1 MASVM
6 AAMLD
11 ELMGRDRNLAPDD
24 QSRGIRWDDKR
35 VCKYFL
41 CGMCPHELFTNTKAD
56 IGNCDKIHD
65 EELKKDFAKAS
76 YYERGQVED
85 DFERMVEQHLREVDK
100 KIARGHNRLKLSRE
114 QSMDAAQSNMLFG
127 GPNDDKI
134 KMLTEKINDLV
145 DQAETLGCE
154 GKVEEAQGITRLCD
168 RLKEERQQ
176 LAYQGSRIPS
186 MIDTAMREEKMME
199 VCEICGA
206 FLIVGDAQSRI
217 DDHLMGKQHMGYAKL
232 RNCLTEVRESRQK
245 VKEERE
251 KAKAEAEAERQK
263 RRDERDKSREKD
275 RDRSSRDG
283 DDRRSKRR
291 DDRRRSR
298 SRERSRRSRSR
309 DRGGKER
316 SRSRDRGGRDK
327 ERSRSRDRDR
337 GRDRDRKRSRSREDR
352 DRKKDSDAKSRDS
365 DKSKADGDRSKTN
378 GDRSKV
384 KSSRSQSR
392 ERKRRSRSRSR
403 DRRKGDRK
411 ERSRSRD
418 RHREDKKDV
427 KKEERRE
434 EEKSETK
441 EEQKEPA
448 ASSSSTSSIGKAAKT
463 ETESDEDDDSNNR
476 PAMAMSSL
484 LSRIRNGEGY
494 PG

>member
-6 AAMLD
+6 AQMLD

-24 QSRGIRWDDKR
+24 KSRGIRWDDKR

-65 EELKKDFAKAS
+65 EELKKEFAKAS
-76 YYERGQVED
+76 YYERTQVED

-100 KIARGHNRLKLSRE
+100 KISRGHNRLKLSRE
-114 QSMDAAQSNMLFG
+114 QSEDAAQSNMLFG
-127 GPNDDKI
+127 GPNDEKI
-134 KMLTEKINDLV
+134 KMLTERINDLV

-168 RLKEERQQ
+168 RLKDERQQ

-232 RNCLTEVRESRQK
+232 RNCLTELRQSRMK
-245 VKEERE
+245 AKEEKE
-251 KAKAEAEAERQK
+251 KAKAEAEAERTK
-263 RRDERDKSREKD
+263 RREGGDKSRDKDQDKD

-291 DDRRRSR
+291 GDERRRSR
-298 SRERSRRSRSR
+298 SRDRSRRSRSR
-309 DRGGKER
+309 DRGGRDKDR
-316 SRSRDRGGRDK
+316 SRSRDK
-327 ERSRSRDRDR
+327 
-337 GRDRDRKRSRSREDR
+337 GRDRRRSRSREDR
-352 DRKKDSDAKSRDS
+352 RKEDGKSRD
-365 DKSKADGDRSKTN
+365 GE
-378 GDRSKV
+378 RSKV
-384 KSSRSQSR
+384 KSSRSQSN
-392 ERKRRSRSRSR
+392 ERKKRSRSRSR

-411 ERSRSRD
+411 DRSRSRD
-418 RHREDKKDV
+418 RHQVDKKDAKDRDEKDEKRENGNSEKDDV
-427 KKEERRE
+427 KE
-434 EEKSETK
+434 S
-441 EEQKEPA
+441 A
-448 ASSSSTSSIGKAAKT
+448 SFSSSSTKNAQAAKA
-463 ETESDEDDDSNNR
+463 ETESDDEDDSDEKER

-494 PG
+494 PS